1 MDIQLPGMYRRGRAR
16 IVSGL
21 EMVDETPLMAIEK
34 FDALLDRHGS
44 NLDDWPA
51 SEQGPARE
59 LLKMSSEARE
69 RLEEEQAL
77 TSLLSARPA
86 PKAPKGLA
94 QKIVKKARE
103 SS

>member
-1 MDIQLPGMYRRGRAR
+1 
-16 IVSGL
+16 
-21 EMVDETPLMAIEK
+21 
-34 FDALLDRHGS
+34 
-44 NLDDWPA
+44 
-51 SEQGPARE
+51 
-59 LLKMSSEARE
+59 MSSEARE